1 MNQAIGDTAAIKF
14 AEGFYDGLGYGRS
27 YAEAFEF
34 GLLSIEAEGIPEAQT
49 PELRVNGDPPVGWV
63 KPPAPDD
70 HRQPPP
76 VGEPTTPNNHPV
88 QTPPAI
94 KQQRVFISYKRDT
107 APDEPVALQLHDA
120 LRQDSTVFIDQ
131 RMLVGTRWA
140 EQIEAEIRQADALVV
155 LLSAQAVAS
164 EMVQQ
169 EIALAHKIAEENGG
183 TPRIL
188 PVRVAYRAP
197 FQYPLSVYLDPIN
210 WAVWDSDADT
220 PGLIDELRQ
229 AIAGGT
235 LSVGDP
241 QRKAEVVE
249 VPEPTPLPPPPPA
262 APPSKAAPPGGSREL
277 PEGTMD
283 TESAFYIERDCDAI
297 ALSTIQ
303 RQGVTITIK
312 GPRQMGKSSLLNRTM
327 TAAADAGIDFESG

>member
-1 MNQAIGDTAAIKF
+1 MAFEDKNGTAKLISTATLDRLFRLCRGVECVLLNACHSAAQIDAIAQYVGHVIGMNQAIGDTAAIKF

-210 WAVWDSDADT
+210 WAV
-220 PGLIDELRQ
+220 
-229 AIAGGT
+229 
-235 LSVGDP
+235 
-241 QRKAEVVE
+241 
-249 VPEPTPLPPPPPA
+249 
-262 APPSKAAPPGGSREL
+262 
-277 PEGTMD
+277 
-283 TESAFYIERDCDAI
+283 
-297 ALSTIQ
+297 
-303 RQGVTITIK
+303 
-312 GPRQMGKSSLLNRTM
+312 
-327 TAAADAGIDFESG
+327 